1 MYIIE
6 KYISMAAKKAVKSPA
21 VSNSSAS
28 YCQVFTI
35 QYALEVS
42 KKYLFLSFSFIFTYF
57 LRSLEALFTRPLLKN
72 FIWTLK
78 KMVLQNMELYS
89 ASFSSVLSVLQ
100 RTILCNLLKSF
111 NRSFFAGIYTFKFNV
126 VGAFNVSHFVL
137 VFLLLTLRR

>member
-1 MYIIE
+1 M
-6 KYISMAAKKAVKSPA
+6 PA
-21 VSNSSAS
+21 IARSSLFS
-28 YCQVFTI
+28 TP
-35 QYALEVS
+35 S
-42 KKYLFLSFSFIFTYF
+42 KFQRSIYFLSFSFIFTYF
-57 LRSLEALFTRPLLKN
+57 LRSLEALFTRTLLKN

-78 KMVLQNMELYS
+78 KMVLQDMELYS

-111 NRSFFAGIYTFKFNV
+111 NRSFLAGIYTFKFNV